1 VTGVTGVTAVTAV
14 TQNTHHDPPALLA
27 ALRARGF
34 ALAAAGGKV
43 TVSPGSRLTPDDRA
57 ALTRHKGALLAL
69 LEGEADPFADLP
81 PPRLLWGR
89 EEQVFEVGRWRFWT
103 PLPATPAGCAPPGG
117 SGGPSSGRAKSRSV
131 GGGCSTTTP
140 EWGFPG
146 ASAASSEGE

>member
-1 VTGVTGVTAVTAV
+1 MT
-14 TQNTHHDPPALLA
+14 DPAALLA
-27 ALRARGF
+27 DLRARGF
-34 ALAAAGGKV
+34 ALVPSKGVLK
-43 TVSPGSRLTPDDRA
+43 VSPASALTPDDRA
-57 ALTRHKGALLAL
+57 ALTRHRGALLAL

-103 PLPATPAGCAPPGG
+103 PLPATPVGCASPAA
-117 SGGPSSGRAKSRSV
+117 SGGPSFGRKARRSA

-146 ASAASSEGE
+146 ASGASSEME